1 MSAKVLAVHRSPTH
15 TFSKQT
21 VPSVSLVAGL
31 GVDGDAHSG
40 VTVKHRSRIARDPSQ
55 PNLRQ
60 VHLVHVELLEGLR
73 LQGHPVQPGSIGEN
87 LTTSGLDL
95 LALPQGTKLHIGAD
109 AVVVIT
115 GLRNPCSQLNNFSAG
130 LTEAVLDRTPDG
142 QLIRKSGVMG
152 VVETSGTVMAGDPIT
167 VVFPTGAQL
176 PLKPV

>member
-1 MSAKVLAVHRSPTH
+1 MSARVLAVHLSPTH
-15 TFSKQT
+15 TFSKQA
-21 VPSVSLVAGL
+21 VPSVRLVAGL

-40 VTVKHRSRIARDPSQ
+40 ATVKHRSRVARDPSQ

-60 VHLVHVELLEGLR
+60 VHLVHVELLEELR
-73 LQGHPVQPGSIGEN
+73 LQGHPVEPGSIGEN

-109 AVVVIT
+109 AIVVIT
-115 GLRNPCSQLNNFSAG
+115 GLRNPCAQLDNFSHG

-142 QLIRKSGVMG
+142 QLVRKSGVMG
-152 VVETSGTVMAGDPIT
+152 VVEASGAVAPGDPIT
-167 VVFPTGAQL
+167 VVIPPGAQL